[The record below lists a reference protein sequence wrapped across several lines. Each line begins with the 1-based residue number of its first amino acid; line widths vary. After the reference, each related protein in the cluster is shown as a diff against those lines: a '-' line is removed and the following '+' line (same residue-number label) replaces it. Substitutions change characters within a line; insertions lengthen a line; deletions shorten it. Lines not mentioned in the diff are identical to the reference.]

1 MSSDAFDGVLGQD
14 PAVALLRR
22 HLATGRGAGSTLLL
36 GPDGVGRFLMAHR
49 CAREILGRDANAAAR
64 VDTLQHADLHVLS
77 PSEGIKGVR
86 ELTASL
92 QRQPVEG
99 ERNVVILRDLE
110 SFSLP
115 ALNALLKTL
124 EEPPGG
130 TALFLI
136 AENLDRLPET
146 IVSRCRIVGLRRMDS
161 ARCADVLARAG
172 VPIELA
178 AESEGCPGRA
188 ISWHKGGLFEPA
200 GRMHDL
206 LLSPG
211 SDPLG
216 VMDKLIRKKSDE
228 DSDAHRKRLADL
240 LRIAGSRVR
249 RELPGTEPV
258 LRSILHALGSIRE
271 NSNPGIVF
279 AQLLLETGLGFQPAK
294 HVFRS
299 R

>member
-1 MSSDAFDGVLGQD
+1 MSGDAFEGVIGQD
-14 PAVALLRR
+14 DAVSVLRR

-36 GPDGVGRFLMAHR
+36 GPEGVGRFLLAHR
-49 CAREILGRDANAAAR
+49 SAREILGRDTNAAAR
-64 VDTLQHADLHVLS
+64 VDALQHADLHVLS

-86 ELTASL
+86 ELNANL
-92 QRQPVEG
+92 QRQPIEG

-146 IVSRCRIVGLRRMDS
+146 IVSRCRIVRLRRMDS
-161 ARCADVLARAG
+161 TRCSEVLARAG
-172 VPIELA
+172 VPVELA
-178 AESEGCPGRA
+178 DEAEGCPGRA
-188 ISWHKGGLFEPA
+188 IAWHTAGLFEPA
-200 GRMHDL
+200 ARMHEL
-206 LLSPG
+206 LVSPV
-211 SDPLG
+211 SDALG
-216 VMDKLIRKKSDE
+216 VMEKLIRKKSDE
-228 DSDAHRKRLADL
+228 DSDAQRKRLADL

-258 LRSILHALGSIRE
+258 LRSVLHALGSIRE
-271 NSNPGIVF
+271 NGNPGIVF
-279 AQLLLETGLGFQPAK
+279 AQLLLETGLGFQSAR
-294 HVFRS
+294 HVSRS